1 MSKTIYTF
9 LFLFIA
15 TCALSAQTGGS
26 LRGMIFDESG
36 LGMPGA
42 AVYIQEISRGAY
54 TDSRG
59 YFSITGVP
67 EGIYTCRVEYIGYEK
82 FEQKVEVEA
91 AVGAEIKV
99 FLKPGVVLGSEVLV
113 LGDRLKGQAKALNQQ
128 RANTNITNI
137 VSADQIG
144 RFPDANIGDAMKRI
158 PGITVI
164 NDQGEARFGLIR
176 GTEPR
181 FNSVTL
187 NGERLPS
194 AESGSR
200 TVQLDL
206 IPSDMIQTIEVSK
219 ALTPDMDADAIGGSA
234 NLVTRAAP
242 PGLRFSGT
250 LGSGYTFLSQ
260 QPMGIANF
268 VAGKRLAGGK
278 LGVIF
283 GGSWF
288 NHNFGSDN
296 AEFEWDRTASGT
308 PFLNVAEIRKYD
320 VQRIRR
326 SGSLSMDYRLGN
338 NSTLFLRSLY
348 NVRDDFENRFRVIY
362 SGMSAPDANGLTRG
376 RVEAELKGGGEDQRL
391 RRLERQTTTSNTL
404 SGQHLLKVKINLDW
418 AATFSYAQE
427 DRPNE
432 RYISWRSANLP
443 LTSGLRPN
451 TTNPEF
457 PFVSTQPA
465 FDISAQPF
473 RRFQLRNDFTDETDV
488 NGRFNVRIPLGD
500 ERKVSQLKFGG
511 VIRTKAK
518 VVEQNRGL
526 LVPATGQTVRFNDFT
541 VNNYTDA
548 GFLANG
554 GGVSYNVG
562 TFPVP
567 QSLEGFEKKYNA
579 AFQEDIIGN
588 KEASFDGTEQILG
601 AYAMLNQQLGS
612 KFTVIGGLRVEH
624 TGVKYNATQF
634 GANNAATE
642 ISGDN
647 NYTNFLPALH
657 LKLDFSPNTLLRA
670 AWTNT
675 LARPDYVDLA
685 PSRRI
690 DVSDNTLVTG
700 NPNLKATTSANLDL
714 MFEHYFSTVGIFSAG
729 IFYKDIKDFIYSTSV
744 QNFKDP
750 ISGNT
755 FIRATT
761 PTNGPSATVT
771 GFEAAIQR
779 QLDFLPGFLKNLG
792 IYLNYTYT
800 DSDAEVLFFD
810 EDEGSAVVFETG
822 LPGASRHNFNGSFGY
837 EGKRFQARVSVNYHS
852 GFLDPEDTF
861 ISLATAKTVD
871 SRFLDAQLHVDANAS
886 FAFSPKWRL
895 FVDANNL
902 TNQPLRYYQGV
913 SERTM
918 QAEYYNARVQFG
930 LKLDFFRNDD

>member
-1 MSKTIYTF
+1 MRTAVLSF
-9 LFLFIA
+9 LSVFIA
-15 TCALSAQTGGS
+15 AGFLHAQSGV
-26 LRGMIFDESG
+26 LRGMVYDESG

-42 AVYIQEISRGAY
+42 AVFVQEISRGAY

-59 YFSITGVP
+59 SFAITGVP
-67 EGIYTCRVEYIGYEK
+67 EGTYTCRIEYIGYEK
-82 FEQKVEVEA
+82 FEQKVEIGA
-91 AVGAEIKV
+91 GSGAELKA

-250 LGSGYTFLSQ
+250 LGSGYNFLSQ

-338 NSTLFLRSLY
+338 NSTLFFRSLY
-348 NVRDDFENRFRVIY
+348 NVRDDFENRFRVVY

-376 RVEAELKGGGEDQRL
+376 RVEAELKGGGEDQKF
-391 RRLERQTTTSNTL
+391 RRLERQTVTSNTL
-404 SGQHLLKVKINLDW
+404 SGQHLLNGKINLDW

-473 RRFQLRNDFTDETDV
+473 RRFQLRNDFTDETDA
-488 NGRFNVRIPLGD
+488 NGRFNLRIPLGD
-500 ERKVSQLKFGG
+500 ERKVSQLKLGG

-526 LVPATGQTVRFNDFT
+526 LVPASGQTVRFNDFT

-562 TFPVP
+562 RFPIP
-567 QSLEGFEKKYNA
+567 ESLEGFEKKYNA
-579 AFQEDIIGN
+579 AFQEDNIGN
-588 KEASFDGTEQILG
+588 REASFDGTEQILG
-601 AYAMLNQQLGS
+601 TYAMLTQQLGN
-612 KFTVIGGLRVEH
+612 KFTVIGGLRVER
-624 TGVKYNATQF
+624 TGVTYNATQF
-634 GANNAATE
+634 DADDNATDV
-642 ISGDN
+642 SGSS
-647 NYTNFLPALH
+647 NYTNVMPALH

-700 NPNLKATTSANLDL
+700 NPNLKATTASNLDL

-729 IFYKDIKDFIYSTSV
+729 IFYKDIKDFIYATSV

-792 IYLNYTYT
+792 IYLNYTFT

-810 EDEGSAVVFETG
+810 EDEGNVVSFETG
-822 LPGASRHNFNGSFGY
+822 LPGASKHNFNGSFAY
-837 EGKRFQARVSVNYHS
+837 EGKRLQARVSLNYHS
-852 GFLDPEDTF
+852 GFLDPDDTF
-861 ISLATAKTVD
+861 LALSTAKTVD

-913 SERTM
+913 SGRTM